1 MGTSSQNRAGPRAHV
16 TTAAV
21 LRINAGSSSLTFSL
35 WHLTGHGERQ
45 EALRGE
51 IEKIGIA
58 PRLAART
65 PAGDPL
71 LDKTF
76 GCGGAEQSRD
86 PPI

>member
-1 MGTSSQNRAGPRAHV
+1 M
-16 TTAAV
+16 TTAAI
-21 LRINAGSSSLTFSL
+21 LTINAGSSSLKFSI
-35 WHLTGHGERQ
+35 WHVAGRADLQ
-45 EALRGE
+45 ELVRGE

-65 PAGDPL
+65 PAGDTL